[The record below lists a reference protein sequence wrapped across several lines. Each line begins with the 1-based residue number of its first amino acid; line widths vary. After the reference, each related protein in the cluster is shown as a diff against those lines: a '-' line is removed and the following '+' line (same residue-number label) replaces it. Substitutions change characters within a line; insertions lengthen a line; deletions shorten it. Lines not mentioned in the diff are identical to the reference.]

1 MRKRWIL
8 PQLRT
13 NEFSDSEA
21 TMSPG
26 TISRISTETALRP
39 GLHPTKPADSNL
51 NPRLQANS
59 VSKLTDTKFKT
70 ASSISS
76 APAGLIVVVCPLLLS
91 LHAYVNRKEHVHA
104 ATSQPEPEDGLA
116 DEEPMAGRLRP
127 DADLRSSRLSNAG
140 TVTTSPDSITAKHR
154 IREQKQYRDWT
165 VHSGEITGISEDL
178 AILAQEIDSV
188 SSSGTAPSTT
198 VSTGHNMPTYF
209 ENLHHQL
216 KD

>member
-1 MRKRWIL
+1 
-8 PQLRT
+8 
-13 NEFSDSEA
+13 
-21 TMSPG
+21 MSPALYR
-26 TISRISTETALRP
+26 RISTETALRP

-116 DEEPMAGRLRP
+116 DEEPIGSVRIWPFCLGRSTQSAP
-127 DADLRSSRLSNAG
+127 PAQHQAPRSKEGDSPARLTLEKPCKRG
-140 TVTTSPDSITAKHR
+140 
-154 IREQKQYRDWT
+154 
-165 VHSGEITGISEDL
+165 L
-178 AILAQEIDSV
+178 
-188 SSSGTAPSTT
+188 
-198 VSTGHNMPTYF
+198 
-209 ENLHHQL
+209 
-216 KD
+216 